1 MKRLLDD
8 WITSYMEYVED
19 TEPAKVFHKWVGM
32 SVIASA
38 LRKKVC
44 AKYGRLKY
52 YPNLYI
58 VLVAD
63 PGVARKSKAID
74 FGVELM
80 NLVPDIVTS
89 ADAVTKEA
97 LLQDLE
103 SCANDVQM
111 PDGSNFRHASLSI
124 VSREFESFLGQKKE
138 NTKMLVLLTDLFDC
152 QELPWKYRTKN
163 SGSNTIPSIYLNMQ
177 AATTPDSLA
186 SCLPSTAI
194 GGGFTSRVLFIWA
207 DKKAKKVAKP
217 MDTPE
222 VREMKE
228 KLAKDLY
235 LISTM
240 AGQLEFSTEADNNWQ
255 DWYNAYEEMDVNR
268 LCKDPAF
275 NGWYSRKPT
284 YIIKLAITC
293 AASESNELVLQWKHI
308 ERAMREIEDTEIQ
321 MGIVFKAIGKSVVT
335 SEVELIMQII
345 RTRKYITEKELMQL
359 VWRDIDSNKFDNVIE
374 TAKRTGRVLRG
385 FRGPNNEAGDIWY
398 YDNDWMT
405 QRKIAAAKKMLEA
418 SGDVGQ

>member
-1 MKRLLDD
+1 
-8 WITSYMEYVED
+8 MEYVSD
-19 TEPAKVFHKWVGM
+19 TEAATVFHKWVGM

-38 LRKKVC
+38 LRKKTF

-63 PGVARKSKAID
+63 PGIARKSQSIS
-74 FGVELM
+74 FGVELIS
-80 NLVPDIVTS
+80 NVPDIITS

-103 SCANDVQM
+103 NCATDATM
-111 PDGSNFRHASLSI
+111 PDGTQLRHSSLSI
-124 VSREFESFLGQKKE
+124 ISREFESFLGQKKE

-152 QELPWKYRTKN
+152 QELPWKYRTKGSGN
-163 SGSNTIPSIYLNMQ
+163 STIPSIYLNLL

-207 DKKAKKVAKP
+207 DKRAKKVAKP
-217 MDTPE
+217 EDSPRTQE
-222 VREMKE
+222 LRD
-228 KLAKDLY
+228 KLCKDLY
-235 LISTM
+235 LISTIT
-240 AGQLEFSTEADNNWQ
+240 GQYDFTKEADHNWNE
-255 DWYNAYEEMDVNR
+255 WYNSYEEMDTTR
-268 LCKDPAF
+268 LCKDAAF

-284 YIIKLAITC
+284 YILKLAVTC
-293 AASESNELVLQWKHI
+293 AASESNNLILEWKHI
-308 ERAMREIEDTEIQ
+308 ERAMKEIQDTEIQ

-345 RTRKYITEKELMQL
+345 RTRKHITEKELMQL

-374 TAKRTGRVLRG
+374 TAKRTGKVVRG
-385 FRGPNNEAGDIWY
+385 FRGPHNESGEIWY
-398 YDNDWMT
+398 YDNEWILQQKALKAKGLIELPASNEESET
-405 QRKIAAAKKMLEA
+405 SKIIV
-418 SGDVGQ
+418 S